1 MRRKVFKGMRQQLF
15 STIID
20 RSFCWW
26 IKIKLFKT
34 YFRYLLDKH
43 TADCT
48 SSLQQK
54 RLHSYIMTLTSELQL
69 LEGQRNQLLIHEET
83 LIAAHNDQLT
93 KLRSHLGTLDD
104 KIFHLK
110 QSLNQLAHTTK
121 SSKKPKE
128 SKSDTWKCLCGN
140 MLTVDRKRCGKC
152 LRWRGGKRGS
162 NPPIIQ
168 RVVSSNDNEVEPPK
182 RKRRRKSSKDKSS
195 AVSIDDEQAAASL
208 ISLSLSL

>member
-1 MRRKVFKGMRQQLF
+1 
-15 STIID
+15 
-20 RSFCWW
+20 
-26 IKIKLFKT
+26 
-34 YFRYLLDKH
+34 
-43 TADCT
+43 
-48 SSLQQK
+48 
-54 RLHSYIMTLTSELQL
+54 MTLTSELQL
-69 LEGQRNQLLIHEET
+69 LEGQRNQLLLHEET

-110 QSLNQLAHTTK
+110 QSLRTKDTSK
-121 SSKKPKE
+121 SSKTPKA
-128 SKSDTWKCLCGN
+128 SKASDTWKCLCGR

-168 RVVSSNDNEVEPPK
+168 RVVSSNDNELEPPKK
-182 RKRRRKSSKDKSS
+182 RKRRRKSSGESAS
-195 AVSIDDEQAAASL
+195 AVSADDEQAAASL